1 MVMKII
7 VWITTV
13 ALVMLALFTAANW
26 SLVTAPASLN
36 FLAFSVQGPLGLIL
50 LGATLL
56 LVALC
61 AVYVLSLR
69 TSTLVETRRHFKE
82 LDVQRQ
88 LADKAEA
95 SRFTALGTQISDELA
110 RTRTALD
117 ETRTQLLH
125 RADMLEQSLLKSL
138 NETANTLSAYVGEV
152 DDKLDRLSS
161 AAGSS
166 LT

>member
-95 SRFTALGTQISDELA
+95 SRFTALGTQISDELS
-110 RTRTALD
+110 RTRAALD
-117 ETRTQLLH
+117 ETRTQLLQ
-125 RADMLEQSLLKSL
+125 RADTLEQSLLKSL

-152 DDKLDRLSS
+152 DDKLDRLSP

>member
-1 MVMKII
+1 MKII

-95 SRFTALGTQISDELA
+95 SRFTALGTQIADELA
-110 RTRTALD
+110 RTRAALD
-117 ETRTQLLH
+117 ETRTQLLR
-125 RADMLEQSLLKSL
+125 RADTLEQSLLKSL
-138 NETANTLSAYVGEV
+138 NETSNTLSAYVGEV
-152 DDKLDRLSS
+152 DDKLDRLLST
-161 AAGSS
+161 AGSS
-166 LT
+166 RA